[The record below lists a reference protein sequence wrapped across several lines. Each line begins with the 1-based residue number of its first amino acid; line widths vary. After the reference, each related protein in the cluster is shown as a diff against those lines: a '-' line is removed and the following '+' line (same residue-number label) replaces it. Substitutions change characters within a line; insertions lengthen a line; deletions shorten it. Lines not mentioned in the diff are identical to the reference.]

1 MPSSHPVHAQ
11 IRAIGPRV
19 LHLKKGRGRPR
30 SMVMTKSSITE
41 STPVQT
47 PVAQR
52 FPSIGGSVKMLCKYY
67 AGVSRLWRD
76 FMSVGAP
83 LRSG

>member
-1 MPSSHPVHAQ
+1 
-11 IRAIGPRV
+11 
-19 LHLKKGRGRPR
+19 
-30 SMVMTKSSITE
+30 MVMTKSSITE